1 MNPKQILIKIV
12 FVLVK
17 LSNTRLRAPSATK
30 TAQLSDIESF
40 LLGIGLVFVL
50 FTPPS
55 RSLSQISLI
64 TQPADLTKILPI
76 IIINK

>member
-17 LSNTRLRAPSATK
+17 LSNTRLRALSATK
-30 TAQLSDIESF
+30 TAQLSDIDSF